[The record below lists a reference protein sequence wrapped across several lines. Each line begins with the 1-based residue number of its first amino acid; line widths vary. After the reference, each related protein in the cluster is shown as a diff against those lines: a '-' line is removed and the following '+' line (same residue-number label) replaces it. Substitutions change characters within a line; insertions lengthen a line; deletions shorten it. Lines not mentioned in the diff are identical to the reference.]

1 MTKKD
6 YIALVNEFGLYYDAD
21 TTSAYYNEFPICGY
35 RTDCSRFGTN
45 DWSAKSLIIFENYT
59 DHLNAY
65 GHYSG
70 AYQDKSST
78 NLEEARQLISNQI
91 KYIKTKYVNKRL
103 AKMNKDF

>member
-35 RTDCSRFGTN
+35 RPDHSSFGTN

-59 DHLNAY
+59 DHLNEY

-70 AYQDKSST
+70 VYQDKFAT
-78 NLEEARQLISNQI
+78 KVEDARQLISNQI
-91 KYIKTKYVNKRL
+91 VTIKNKYIIERL
-103 AKMNKDF
+103 EKMEKDF